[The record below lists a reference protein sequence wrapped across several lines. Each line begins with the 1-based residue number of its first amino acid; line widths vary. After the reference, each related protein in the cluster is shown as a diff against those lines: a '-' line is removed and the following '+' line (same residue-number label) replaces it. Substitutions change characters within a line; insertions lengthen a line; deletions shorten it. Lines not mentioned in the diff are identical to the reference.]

1 MNIFHHIINLI
12 KMLQIYFNVINCLKN
27 LLVHNNSFQY
37 MVFSVLDCIRTSKF
51 NICHNPL
58 NFKLDYKHLA
68 KLTQS
73 KVQEN
78 YLLITIKR
86 L

>member
-1 MNIFHHIINLI
+1 
-12 KMLQIYFNVINCLKN
+12 MLQIYFNVINCLKN

-37 MVFSVLDCIRTSKF
+37 MVFSVLDCIRISKF

-58 NFKLDYKHLA
+58 NFKLDYKHLT

-73 KVQEN
+73 KVQGN